1 MNTPQKFES
10 EKQLRTMTKTMT
22 ELPLLVR
29 NYSFFIAAA
38 AFSSAAACFVFLF
51 YFCLLSFF
59 FQSLAHFM
67 STNTKP
73 SGTMGDTQ
81 ETMTVSATS
90 FRRYNRFS
98 PLLYI
103 SYLQAPLDTCSRN
116 QKES

>member
-38 AFSSAAACFVFLF
+38 AFSSAAAC
-51 YFCLLSFF
+51 CAISATAS